1 MSSKTH
7 SAAAVEAAHDS
18 RPLPSNDLDE
28 DEDDEDTQDIS
39 GRNINPAK
47 LTALLRAK
55 FGVGAYAVHMMHNSY
70 CVKAPTKLSLSE
82 IAQCK
87 RR

>member
-1 MSSKTH
+1 MSSKTD
-7 SAAAVEAAHDS
+7 SAAVEAAHDS
-18 RPLPSNDLDE
+18 RPSPPNDVDD

-55 FGVGAYAVHMMHNSY
+55 FGVGAYAVHVRHRESPPP
-70 CVKAPTKLSLSE
+70 CGHTADCCS
-82 IAQCK
+82 
-87 RR
+87 R